1 MRIVNGI
8 KPIFKCFEG
17 FIRKTYGGG
26 AGRIVLCGEYSS
38 TTEYFCEET
47 FGEGIPLAHR

>member
-17 FIRKTYGGG
+17 FIRKTYVVET
-26 AGRIVLCGEYSS
+26 GRIVLCGEYSS